1 MHGPRRVTQCVWQ
14 PAAGTRLRTPPL
26 SASSRAPAT
35 STATRNPSR
44 SYPRPMMQ
52 RISRRARCIGPLHA
66 LPSSQPPPSP
76 RRAKPRPNKYSVSQ
90 ATFLQRQ
97 QSQETDRARSIHS
110 QRSTGGSAPVE
121 SISSAAERQQAVSR
135 PPFCSRRF
143 STVIR
148 GGPLGPMRPPRALAP
163 LPSCTSCACPS
174 FFGL

>member
-1 MHGPRRVTQCVWQ
+1 MLRGLRRAQCVVVAVLVRNNTNSMCT
-14 PAAGTRLRTPPL
+14 AAAESPNACGSPQQEQGCAHPRCLRVPV
-26 SASSRAPAT
+26 APAT

-52 RISRRARCIGPLHA
+52 RMSRRARCIGPLHA

-135 PPFCSRRF
+135 PPFCSR
-143 STVIR
+143 
-148 GGPLGPMRPPRALAP
+148 
-163 LPSCTSCACPS
+163 
-174 FFGL
+174 